1 MEHRERAMNRIVL
14 ATKNQG
20 KIREM
25 RALLAPMNIEVLSL
39 ADFAPIADAEENGA
53 TFAENAMIKARYY
66 YAHTNTA
73 CLADDSGLEVD
84 ALGGRPGVY
93 SARYSGERA
102 TDETN
107 NAKVLAE
114 MTDVPA
120 DERTARFR
128 CSMALVGDG
137 IELTADGTCEG
148 ILLTELRGE
157 GGFGYDPLF
166 YVPAFERTLAEL
178 SQEEKNG
185 ISHRGA
191 AVRKM
196 AELIAETAK

>member
-1 MEHRERAMNRIVL
+1 MNRIVL
-14 ATKNQG
+14 ATKNKG
-20 KIREM
+20 KIKEM
-25 RALLAPMNIEVLSL
+25 RQLLAPMHIEVLSL
-39 ADFAPIADAEENGA
+39 ADFAPVDDAEENGA

-66 YAHTNTA
+66 FAHTGIP

-93 SARYSGERA
+93 SARYSGEDA
-102 TDETN
+102 TDQTN
-107 NAKVLAE
+107 NAKVLQEMEGVEAE
-114 MTDVPA
+114 K
-120 DERTARFR
+120 RTARFR

-137 IELTADGTCEG
+137 TELTTDGTCEG
-148 ILLTELRGE
+148 ILLAEERGS

-166 YVPAFERTLAEL
+166 YVPKFERTLAEM
-178 SQEEKNG
+178 SSDEKNG

-196 AELIAETAK
+196 AERIAEMMAK

>member
-1 MEHRERAMNRIVL
+1 MKQIVL

-25 RALLAPMNIEVLSL
+25 RDLLAPMNIEVLSL
-39 ADFAPIADAEENGA
+39 ADFSPTADAEENGA
-53 TFAENAMIKARYY
+53 TFAENAMLKARYY
-66 YAHTNTA
+66 YAHTNTP

-93 SARYSGERA
+93 SARYSGENA
-102 TDETN
+102 TDESN

-114 MTDVPA
+114 MADVP
-120 DERTARFR
+120 EESRTARFR
-128 CSMALVGDG
+128 CAMALVGDG

-148 ILLTELRGE
+148 ILLTEKRGD
-157 GGFGYDPLF
+157 GGFGYDPIF
-166 YVPAFERTLAEL
+166 YVPAFGCTLAEL
-178 SQEEKNG
+178 SSDEKNS
-185 ISHRGA
+185 ISHRGS

-196 AELIAETAK
+196 ADLLAERTAR

>member
-1 MEHRERAMNRIVL
+1 MNRIVL

-25 RALLAPMNIEVLSL
+25 RALLAPINIEVMSL
-39 ADFAPIADAEENGA
+39 ADFPPIEDAEENGA
-53 TFAENAMIKARYY
+53 TFADNAMLKARWY
-66 YAHTNTA
+66 YAHTNVS

-84 ALGGRPGVY
+84 ALGGSPGVY
-93 SARYSGERA
+93 SARYSGDDA
-102 TDETN
+102 TDASN
-107 NAKVLAE
+107 NAKVLRE
-114 MTDVPA
+114 MADVP
-120 DERTARFR
+120 EEKRTARFR
-128 CSMALVGDG
+128 CAMALVGG
-137 IELTADGTCEG
+137 NIELTADGTCEG
-148 ILLTELRGE
+148 VLLTKPRGN

-166 YVPAFERTLAEL
+166 YVPAFGRTLAEL

-196 AELIAETAK
+196 VDLIAEIAK

>member
-1 MEHRERAMNRIVL
+1 MNRIVL
-14 ATKNQG
+14 ATKNKG
-20 KIREM
+20 KIKEM
-25 RALLAPMNIEVLSL
+25 RQLLAPMHIEVLSL
-39 ADFAPIADAEENGA
+39 ADFAPVDDAEENGA

-66 YAHTNTA
+66 FAHTGIP

-93 SARYSGERA
+93 SARYSGEDA
-102 TDETN
+102 TDQTN
-107 NAKVLAE
+107 NAKVLQEMEGVEAE
-114 MTDVPA
+114 K
-120 DERTARFR
+120 RTARFR

-137 IELTADGTCEG
+137 SELTTDGTCEG
-148 ILLTELRGE
+148 ILLAEERGS

-166 YVPAFERTLAEL
+166 YVPKFERTLAEM
-178 SQEEKNG
+178 SSDEKNG

-196 AELIAETAK
+196 AERIAEMMAK